1 MMPTLYFQTKCKVK
15 GAYSYEKRI
24 SEKSGLQLG
33 YYQFKFLGLH
43 LGLETCTNLLLYL
56 AYVFQNIT
64 SFTEILFELSF
75 VCNRPSREF
84 ICAFC

>member
-64 SFTEILFELSF
+64 SFTEVRIYSSGIE
-75 VCNRPSREF
+75 NNT
-84 ICAFC
+84 